1 METILFGISGAVWL
15 VYETGLLVR
24 DKVRGMGGT
33 ASDRGTR
40 LLAISSVLA
49 AIAAADALSSVA
61 GPHSPLRIPGHPWI
75 GLAGLVIVWAGLAIR
90 ISAVVVL
97 GRSFRTTV
105 EVDADQTV
113 VSSGPYRL
121 IRHPS
126 YTGMLLLSAGFG
138 LGFHSWPGLA
148 LCVMLPLA
156 SALRRIN
163 VEESEL
169 TRVLGEPYRVYA
181 EHTKRL
187 IPGVW

>member
-15 VYETGLLVR
+15 VNEIGLLVR
-24 DKVRGMGGT
+24 DMVRGMGGI
-33 ASDRGTR
+33 ARDRGTR
-40 LLAISSVLA
+40 SLAIVLVLT
-49 AIAAADALSSVA
+49 AIAAADALASVA

-75 GLAGLVIVWAGLAIR
+75 GLAGLIVVWAGLAIR
-90 ISAVVVL
+90 IWAVVVL
-97 GRSFRTTV
+97 GHSFRTTV
-105 EVDADQTV
+105 EVEADQAV

-138 LGFHSWPGLA
+138 LGFHNWPGLA
-148 LCVMLPLA
+148 ICVLLPLV
-156 SALRRIN
+156 SALRRIS

-169 TRVLGEPYRVYA
+169 TSVLGEPYRAYA